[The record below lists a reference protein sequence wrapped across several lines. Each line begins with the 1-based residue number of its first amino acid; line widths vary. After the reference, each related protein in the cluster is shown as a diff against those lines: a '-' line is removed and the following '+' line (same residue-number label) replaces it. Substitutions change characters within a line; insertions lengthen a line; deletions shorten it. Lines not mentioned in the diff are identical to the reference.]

1 MKKTDYIFHQ
11 LGMQGGTD
19 ETTKLTVVVT
29 VATGECELVLSKEV
43 SERYPI
49 QKLEEVQQLYERL
62 TGGNGRRV
70 YKPSDLL

>member
-1 MKKTDYIFHQ
+1 
-11 LGMQGGTD
+11 MQGGSD
-19 ETTKLTVVVT
+19 ETTKLTAVVT

-49 QKLEEVQQLYERL
+49 QKLDEVKLLYDRL

-70 YKPSDLL
+70 YKPCDLL